1 MVVLDE
7 DFGTGLTLVEGN
19 GGVRLSPV
27 SVPEHAPRDWRSQ
40 CERERARA
48 DAAEARAEELRWAE
62 VASRSDAGSWKSRF
76 KACRHRL
83 SEAVEETK
91 EARRVARDVPSL
103 QAEVA
108 RLETLLSEAGVESNE
123 DSTIEALRK
132 ENARL
137 RKALAASKARE
148 GAIGR
153 RRAETRRRRTTLERS
168 PDQKDT
174 IRTLRKE
181 ITRLNNEAGR
191 RDKQVL
197 QLNKRLDREQQRTES
212 IRGTAGKLS
221 SESLRLHREVRIL
234 GDAEARARSLSDEV
248 FWLRHALEVSKAGKE
263 KLKARLAKLR
273 AAGAT
278 LSKLPSDEAAQLR
291 AALRR
296 SRRQKTTI
304 EALRKDNGRL
314 RRTMRKLETRKA
326 ALAVQPAKL
335 RAIRKALESEL
346 AGLRAVRKT
355 LSKSLSVADADLRR
369 ALRRSRRQKAT
380 IKSLSREN
388 ARLRKGAKTSR
399 NRIETLEVQLE
410 RLRATGA
417 VLSRALY
424 GRKSEQQD
432 KPGSEHKRGQQRGAP
447 GHGRTQRPGLDER
460 TEEHNPPPDAC
471 VCGRCGQPYAPNGAE
486 ESTLVEI
493 EVKAY
498 KRVIRRPRWRRTC
511 ECASSPMEVSAP
523 PVPRLFPRTLY
534 GTSFWA
540 RFLFEHCACFR
551 PVHRVAAWMSAQGLT
566 VSPGTLADSLKR
578 FVPLLEP
585 LAEAILAHQNKAA
598 LRHAD
603 ETSWRVQELRGEDR
617 SSRAWLW
624 VSVSNDAVSFHIDPS
639 RSAEAAQKLFG
650 DALLDTVIVCDR
662 YSAYKRLARLREGK
676 VTLAFCWSHMR
687 RDFVECAAGQVRLTD
702 WCQGWIERIASIY
715 RLNEARLAHYDP
727 VIKRQTPAFDAAQGA
742 LKAAL
747 DGLFAE
753 AARELAGLPDPAR
766 QGRALRS
773 LLNHREG
780 LSVFVDRPQV
790 PLDNNRAERLLRGP
804 AIGRRLS
811 FGSDSEDGA
820 RFTAIMYS
828 VVGTL
833 SMNGI
838 DILSWL
844 DTWLAACAE
853 NDRKPPD
860 DLSPWLPWSMSEERR
875 RELMAPA

>member
-1 MVVLDE
+1 MAVLDE

-19 GGVRLSPV
+19 GGVRSSPV
-27 SVPEHAPRDWRSQ
+27 SVPERAPRDWRSQ

-48 DAAEARAEELRWAE
+48 DAAEARAEELCWAE

-76 KACRHRL
+76 KACRRRL

-91 EARRVARDVPSL
+91 EARRSARDVPSL

-123 DSTIEALRK
+123 GSTIEALRK

-137 RKALAASKARE
+137 R
-148 GAIGR
+148 
-153 RRAETRRRRTTLERS
+153 
-168 PDQKDT
+168 
-174 IRTLRKE
+174 
-181 ITRLNNEAGR
+181 
-191 RDKQVL
+191 
-197 QLNKRLDREQQRTES
+197 
-212 IRGTAGKLS
+212 
-221 SESLRLHREVRIL
+221 
-234 GDAEARARSLSDEV
+234 
-248 FWLRHALEVSKAGKE
+248 
-263 KLKARLAKLR
+263 
-273 AAGAT
+273 
-278 LSKLPSDEAAQLR
+278 
-291 AALRR
+291 
-296 SRRQKTTI
+296 
-304 EALRKDNGRL
+304 
-314 RRTMRKLETRKA
+314 RTMRKLETQKA
-326 ALAVQPAKL
+326 ALEVQPAKL
-335 RAIRKALESEL
+335 RAIGKALESEL

-355 LSKSLSVADADLRR
+355 LS
-369 ALRRSRRQKAT
+369 
-380 IKSLSREN
+380 KSLSREN

-432 KPGSEHKRGQQRGAP
+432 KPGSERKRGQQRGAP
-447 GHGRTQRPGLDER
+447 GHGRTQRPGLQER

-493 EVKAY
+493 EVKAH

-511 ECASSPMEVSAP
+511 ACASSPMEVSAP
-523 PVPRLFPRTLY
+523 PEPRLFPRTLY

-578 FVPLLEP
+578 FVPLFEP
-585 LAEAILAHQNKAA
+585 VAKAILAHQNKAA

-603 ETSWRVQELRGEDR
+603 ETGWRVQELRGEDR

-624 VSVSNDAVSFHIDPS
+624 TSVSNDAVSFHIDAS
-639 RSAEAAQKLFG
+639 RSAEAALELFAEG
-650 DALLDTVIVCDR
+650 LLDTVIVCDR
-662 YSAYKRLARLREGK
+662 YSAYKRLARLRGGK

-687 RDFVECAAGQVRLTD
+687 RDFIECAAGQVRLTG
-702 WCQGWIERIASIY
+702 WCRGWIERIAEIY
-715 RLNEARLAHYDP
+715 RLNEARLEHYDP
-727 VIKRQTPAFDAAQGA
+727 GLERRTPAFDAAQGE
-742 LKAAL
+742 LEAAVAR
-747 DGLFAE
+747 LFADAE
-753 AARELAGLPDPAR
+753 AELAGLSERAR
-766 QGRALRS
+766 RAKPLRS

-780 LSVFVDRPQV
+780 LCVFVGKPQV
-790 PLDNNRAERLLRGP
+790 PMDNNKAERALRGP
-804 AIGRRLS
+804 VIGRRLS

-838 DILSWL
+838 DVLRWL
-844 DTWLAACAE
+844 EAWLEACAK
-853 NDRKPPD
+853 NGRKPPD
-860 DLSPWLPWSMSEERR
+860 DMSPWLPWSMSEDRR
-875 RELMAPA
+875 RELMAPG

>member
-27 SVPEHAPRDWRSQ
+27 SVPERAPRDWRSQ

-62 VASRSDAGSWKSRF
+62 VAARSDGGSWKSRF
-76 KACRHRL
+76 KACRRRL

-91 EARRVARDVPSL
+91 EARRTARDVPSL

-108 RLETLLSEAGVESNE
+108 RLETLLSEAGIASAF
-123 DSTIEALRK
+123 DTAGALRK

-148 GAIGR
+148 GATGPWP
-153 RRAETRRRRTTLERS
+153 APPRRRTVLEPS
-168 PDQKDT
+168 PDQKET
-174 IRTLRKE
+174 VRSLRTELRRLDKE
-181 ITRLNNEAGR
+181 VVR
-191 RDKQVL
+191 RD
-197 QLNKRLDREQQRTES
+197 
-212 IRGTAGKLS
+212 
-221 SESLRLHREVRIL
+221 
-234 GDAEARARSLSDEV
+234 
-248 FWLRHALEVSKAGKE
+248 KE

-304 EALRKDNGRL
+304 EALRKGNGRL
-314 RRTMRKLETRKA
+314 RRTMRELETRKA

-335 RAIRKALESEL
+335 RAIGKALESEL

-511 ECASSPMEVSAP
+511 ACASSPMEVSAP

-687 RDFVECAAGQVRLTD
+687 RDFVECAAGQVRLTG

-715 RLNEARLAHYDP
+715 RLNEARLEHYDP
-727 VIKRQTPAFDAAQGA
+727 VIKRRTPAFDAGQGA

-753 AARELAGLPDPAR
+753 AARELAGLPDQAR
-766 QGRALRS
+766 QGRALRA

-860 DLSPWLPWSMSEERR
+860 DLSPWLPWSMSGERR

>member
-1 MVVLDE
+1 M
-7 DFGTGLTLVEGN
+7 
-19 GGVRLSPV
+19 
-27 SVPEHAPRDWRSQ
+27 
-40 CERERARA
+40 
-48 DAAEARAEELRWAE
+48 AA
-62 VASRSDAGSWKSRF
+62 RSDGGSWKSRF
-76 KACRHRL
+76 KACRRRL

-91 EARRVARDVPSL
+91 EARRTARDVPSL

-108 RLETLLSEAGVESNE
+108 RLETLLSEAGIASAF
-123 DSTIEALRK
+123 DTAGALRK

-137 RKALAASKARE
+137 N
-148 GAIGR
+148 
-153 RRAETRRRRTTLERS
+153 
-168 PDQKDT
+168 
-174 IRTLRKE
+174 
-181 ITRLNNEAGR
+181 TRLDQE
-191 RDKQVL
+191 K
-197 QLNKRLDREQQRTES
+197 ERTER
-212 IRGTAGKLS
+212 IRETAKKLS

-234 GDAEARARSLSDEV
+234 GDSEARARSLSDEV

-278 LSKLPSDEAAQLR
+278 LSKLPFDEAAQLR

-296 SRRQKTTI
+296 SRRQKTTMNV
-304 EALRKDNGRL
+304 LRKQNARL
-314 RRTMRKLETRKA
+314 RRTVRKLETRKA

-355 LSKSLSVADADLRR
+355 LSKSLSVADADLHR

-511 ECASSPMEVSAP
+511 ACASSPMEVSAP

-662 YSAYKRLARLREGK
+662 YRSYEASRETGATVPFLETSSGDRKCPQGTTPPRQPVRSISRCTLRSRSA
-676 VTLAFCWSHMR
+676 
-687 RDFVECAAGQVRLTD
+687 
-702 WCQGWIERIASIY
+702 
-715 RLNEARLAHYDP
+715 
-727 VIKRQTPAFDAAQGA
+727 
-742 LKAAL
+742 
-747 DGLFAE
+747 
-753 AARELAGLPDPAR
+753 
-766 QGRALRS
+766 GRAGWLAS
-773 LLNHREG
+773 
-780 LSVFVDRPQV
+780 
-790 PLDNNRAERLLRGP
+790 RARRASGS
-804 AIGRRLS
+804 ACTRLS
-811 FGSDSEDGA
+811 
-820 RFTAIMYS
+820 
-828 VVGTL
+828 
-833 SMNGI
+833 
-838 DILSWL
+838 
-844 DTWLAACAE
+844 
-853 NDRKPPD
+853 
-860 DLSPWLPWSMSEERR
+860 RR
-875 RELMAPA
+875 TSKVSAT

>member
-7 DFGTGLTLVEGN
+7 DFGTNLTLVEGN

-27 SVPEHAPRDWRSQ
+27 SAPEHAPRDWRSQ

-62 VASRSDAGSWKSRF
+62 VAARSDGGSWKSRF
-76 KACRHRL
+76 KACRRRL

-91 EARRVARDVPSL
+91 EARRTARDVPSL

-108 RLETLLSEAGVESNE
+108 RLETLLSEAGIASAF
-123 DSTIEALRK
+123 DTAGALRK

-148 GAIGR
+148 GATGPWP
-153 RRAETRRRRTTLERS
+153 APPRRRTVLEPS
-168 PDQKDT
+168 PDQKET
-174 IRTLRKE
+174 VRSLRTELRRLDKE
-181 ITRLNNEAGR
+181 VVR
-191 RDKQVL
+191 RD
-197 QLNKRLDREQQRTES
+197 
-212 IRGTAGKLS
+212 
-221 SESLRLHREVRIL
+221 
-234 GDAEARARSLSDEV
+234 
-248 FWLRHALEVSKAGKE
+248 KE

-304 EALRKDNGRL
+304 EALRKGNGRL
-314 RRTMRKLETRKA
+314 RRTMRELETRKA

-335 RAIRKALESEL
+335 RAIGKALESEL

-511 ECASSPMEVSAP
+511 ACASSPMEVSAP

-687 RDFVECAAGQVRLTD
+687 RDFVECAAGQVRLTG

-727 VIKRQTPAFDAAQGA
+727 VIKRRTPAFDAAQGA

-753 AARELAGLPDPAR
+753 AARELVGLPDQAR
-766 QGRALRS
+766 QGRALRA

-860 DLSPWLPWSMSEERR
+860 DLSPWLPWSMSGERR

>member
-40 CERERARA
+40 CERERA

-62 VASRSDAGSWKSRF
+62 VAARSDGGSWKSRF
-76 KACRHRL
+76 KACRRRL

-91 EARRVARDVPSL
+91 EARRTARDVPSL

-108 RLETLLSEAGVESNE
+108 RLETLLSEAGIASAF
-123 DSTIEALRK
+123 DTAGALRK

-148 GAIGR
+148 GATGPWP
-153 RRAETRRRRTTLERS
+153 APPRRRTVLEPS
-168 PDQKDT
+168 PDQKET
-174 IRTLRKE
+174 VRSLRTELRRLDKE
-181 ITRLNNEAGR
+181 VVR
-191 RDKQVL
+191 RD
-197 QLNKRLDREQQRTES
+197 
-212 IRGTAGKLS
+212 
-221 SESLRLHREVRIL
+221 
-234 GDAEARARSLSDEV
+234 
-248 FWLRHALEVSKAGKE
+248 KE

-273 AAGAT
+273 AAGAM

-296 SRRQKTTI
+296 SRRQKTTMNV
-304 EALRKDNGRL
+304 LRKQNARL
-314 RRTMRKLETRKA
+314 RRTVRKLETRKA

-447 GHGRTQRPGLDER
+447 GHGRTQRPRLDER

-662 YSAYKRLARLREGK
+662 YSAYKRLARRREGK

-742 LKAAL
+742 LKEAL

-753 AARELAGLPDPAR
+753 AARELVGLPDQAR

>member
-1 MVVLDE
+1 MAVLDE
-7 DFGTGLTLVEGN
+7 DFGTNLTLVEGN

-62 VASRSDAGSWKSRF
+62 VAARSDGGSWKSRF
-76 KACRHRL
+76 KACRRRL

-91 EARRVARDVPSL
+91 EARRTARDVPSL

-108 RLETLLSEAGVESNE
+108 RLETLLSEAGIASAF
-123 DSTIEALRK
+123 DTAGALRK

-148 GAIGR
+148 GATGPWP
-153 RRAETRRRRTTLERS
+153 APPRRRTVLEPS
-168 PDQKDT
+168 PDQKET
-174 IRTLRKE
+174 VRSLRTELRRLDKE
-181 ITRLNNEAGR
+181 VVR
-191 RDKQVL
+191 RDKENAR
-197 QLNKRLDREQQRTES
+197 LNTRLDQEQQRTER

-296 SRRQKTTI
+296 SRCQKTTI
-304 EALRKDNGRL
+304 EARRKGNARL
-314 RRTMRKLETRKA
+314 RRTVRELETRKA

-388 ARLRKGAKTSR
+388 ARLRKGAKMSR

-676 VTLAFCWSHMR
+676 GDPCILLVPYAPRFCRVRGRPGETDGLVPGMDRADRVDLPPERGEVGSLRPRDQAPDAGVR
-687 RDFVECAAGQVRLTD
+687 RGAGRTGGGARRPVR
-702 WCQGWIERIASIY
+702 GGRPGVG
-715 RLNEARLAHYDP
+715 R
-727 VIKRQTPAFDAAQGA
+727 PAGPGAPGQGA
-742 LKAAL
+742 ALAA
-747 DGLFAE
+747 E
-753 AARELAGLPDPAR
+753 PSR
-766 QGRALRS
+766 
-773 LLNHREG
+773 
-780 LSVFVDRPQV
+780 
-790 PLDNNRAERLLRGP
+790 RAERVRRP
-804 AIGRRLS
+804 AP
-811 FGSDSEDGA
+811 GA
-820 RFTAIMYS
+820 S
-828 VVGTL
+828 G
-833 SMNGI
+833 
-838 DILSWL
+838 
-844 DTWLAACAE
+844 
-853 NDRKPPD
+853 
-860 DLSPWLPWSMSEERR
+860 
-875 RELMAPA
+875 

>member
-7 DFGTGLTLVEGN
+7 DFGTNLTLVEGN

-27 SVPEHAPRDWRSQ
+27 SAPERAPRDWRSQ

-62 VASRSDAGSWKSRF
+62 VAARSDGGSWKSRF
-76 KACRHRL
+76 KACRRRL

-91 EARRVARDVPSL
+91 EARRTARDVPSL

-108 RLETLLSEAGVESNE
+108 RLETLLSEAGIASAF
-123 DSTIEALRK
+123 DTAGALRK

-148 GAIGR
+148 GATGPWP
-153 RRAETRRRRTTLERS
+153 APPRRRTVLEPS
-168 PDQKDT
+168 PDQKET
-174 IRTLRKE
+174 VRSLRTELRRLDKE
-181 ITRLNNEAGR
+181 VVR
-191 RDKQVL
+191 RDKENAR
-197 QLNKRLDREQQRTES
+197 LNTRLDQEKERTER
-212 IRGTAGKLS
+212 IRETAKKLS

-326 ALAVQPAKL
+326 ALEVQPAKL
-335 RAIRKALESEL
+335 RAIRKALEAEL

-471 VCGRCGQPYAPNGAE
+471 VCGRCGQPYAPNSAE

-598 LRHAD
+598 
-603 ETSWRVQELRGEDR
+603 
-617 SSRAWLW
+617 
-624 VSVSNDAVSFHIDPS
+624 
-639 RSAEAAQKLFG
+639 QKLFG
-650 DALLDTVIVCDR
+650 DALLDTVILDTVIVCDR

-742 LKAAL
+742 LKEAL

-753 AARELAGLPDPAR
+753 AARELVGLPDQAR